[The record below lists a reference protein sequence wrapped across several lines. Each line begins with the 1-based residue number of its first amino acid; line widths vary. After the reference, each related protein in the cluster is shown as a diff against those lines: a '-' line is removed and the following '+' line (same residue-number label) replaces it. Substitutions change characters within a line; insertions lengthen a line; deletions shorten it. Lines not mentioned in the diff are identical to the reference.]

1 MRFMV
6 GRYEVHVVNDDVV
19 EDDGDGDGFGKVFGK
34 DVPKISKRSW
44 WEETMKWEGS
54 KASRFLIWFCGVH
67 KSS

>member
-1 MRFMV
+1 MV
-6 GRYEVHVVNDDVV
+6 GRHEVHVVDDDVV
-19 EDDGDGDGFGKVFGK
+19 EDDGDGDGFGKVL
-34 DVPKISKRSW
+34 VRTYQNSKRSW